1 MLKKTLAY
9 LLFSTLL
16 QTTFAQQ
23 SLLVNLGSSDCSSP
37 NNSVFSIIKDPL
49 GTSSVLNNCNL
60 EQQLPDFFNT
70 FIAYNPKDNKIYV
83 NDVRYPNLSLIWIMD
98 VGLPNSINC
107 PAVIPSSPNFF
118 PSYSTNNFEFDNSGN
133 LWSLRSYNSITGQCL
148 MDKYDVL
155 TGNIL
160 SSKTLQFPSGN
171 FPSDISNGDLC
182 ILPNGRLFC
191 TFGTGPS
198 RLYEIFDYNGGIGN
212 ASATFLQAMPKN
224 TFGIAYLNGQL
235 EITGTNTVNECYYYD
250 YNISTNTLGA
260 EKNFQNGQT
269 PIDNTSFSPVVGLTK
284 EIVQAQKIN
293 QNTAQITYEIYV
305 QNLGNVILNNI
316 NVTDDL
322 GAVFGNGNVSNVSA
336 NFVPGFNTPGLT
348 LNNSFNGTSNTQILN
363 SGQQLANQTSEIENY
378 HFKLQ
383 VTATVTNLSTN
394 VIYYN
399 SAIASAA
406 INSNENVIN
415 IIDTSN
421 NGPSAVVDPNKN
433 GIANELGENIP
444 TPFNFNNIVPVQFI
458 SNSANL
464 KNSQAFIEWRVATPI
479 VNGLKFIVE
488 FSTDGITW
496 NTAGEVNI
504 SHPLQGKYALQH
516 SLQSNT
522 QYRIKQVDVDGKFI
536 YSTIMLVKK
545 EKINQFTVYPNPA
558 KDYINLTLQESGIHT
573 IELIDLSGRLLYKNR
588 TQNQNSSI
596 STKQIA
602 SGMYLLKIR
611 NDNWSVTE
619 KIFIRH

>member
-406 INSNENVIN
+406 INSNENVIS

-421 NGPSAVVDPNKN
+421 NGPSTVVDPNKN

>member
-198 RLYEIFDYNGGIGN
+198 QLYEIFDYNGGIGN
-212 ASATFLQAMPKN
+212 ASAIFLQAMPKN